1 MQRKQTTTGKNT
13 AGAQLLHFIKTAI
26 CILEV
31 VFFAGLPVVAFG
43 MSGRYTEHSQ
53 LVDAGMENLTMYGD
67 VLEHL
72 SEEEVIQVNAGV
84 INGTADAG
92 YEDILPKL
100 GFALKGVIN
109 TGRNV
114 PGIYDIEKHR
124 RDILQNTVYSE
135 EAFLAAG
142 YVPEKYAES
151 LIVQAQDD
159 VRVANILACAEY
171 YPEELLE
178 MLAKYP
184 ETVNFV
190 SEYLYEK
197 DSLVAETIGTVK
209 PGEIPLLLQWDKR
222 WGYAGY
228 GDFMI
233 ATTGCGPTCV
243 AMVAAGLTRDASI
256 TPKVV
261 ADYAEEHGYYEY
273 GVGSKWTLMS
283 EGVAEFGITGTAIAL
298 SETEVYDNL
307 EAGHPIIC
315 SVGAGDFTTEGHFI
329 VLAKLEEG
337 KIRVNDPNSSENSAR
352 LWTYEELAPQIRNL
366 WAFSCTTTSN
376 E

>member
-1 MQRKQTTTGKNT
+1 MQKKQITTGKNT
-13 AGAQLLHFIKTAI
+13 AGAQLLHFIKTAV

-43 MSGRYTEHSQ
+43 MSGKYTEHSQ
-53 LVDAGMENLTMYGD
+53 LVDAGMENLTMSGD

-84 INGTADAG
+84 ISGTADAG
-92 YEDILPKL
+92 YKDILPEQNFVL
-100 GFALKGVIN
+100 RGVIN

-114 PGIYDIEKHR
+114 SGIYDIEKHH

-135 EAFLAAG
+135 ETFLAAE
-142 YVPEKYAES
+142 YVSEKYAES
-151 LIVQAQDD
+151 LIIQAKDD

-171 YPEELLE
+171 YPKELLE

-190 SEYLYEK
+190 SAYLYEK
-197 DSLVAETIGTVK
+197 DFPVAETIGTVK
-209 PGEIPLLLQWDKR
+209 PNEIPLLLQWDKR
-222 WGYAGY
+222 WGYAWY
-228 GDFMI
+228 GDFML
-233 ATTGCGPTCV
+233 ATTGCGPTCI
-243 AMVAAGLTRDASI
+243 AMVAAGLTQDASI

-283 EGVAEFGITGTAIAL
+283 EGTSEFGIKATAIAL
-298 SETEVYDNL
+298 SETDIYDNL

-329 VLAKLEEG
+329 VLAKTEEG
-337 KIRVNDPNSSENSAR
+337 KIRVNDPNSSENSAK

-366 WAFSCTTTSN
+366 WAFELQPTSN
-376 E
+376 

>member
-1 MQRKQTTTGKNT
+1 MRKKQTADGKKT
-13 AGAQLLHFIKTAI
+13 AGAQILHVTKTAI
-26 CILEV
+26 CIFEV
-31 VFFAGLPVVAFG
+31 AFFAGLPVAAFG

-53 LVDAGMENLTMYGD
+53 LVDAGMENLTMSGD

-84 INGTADAG
+84 KNGTADGG
-92 YEDILPKL
+92 YGDILPKQ
-100 GFALKGVIN
+100 GFTLKGVIN

-114 PGIYDIEKHR
+114 PGMYDIEKHR
-124 RDILQNTVYSE
+124 RNILQNMVYSE
-135 EAFLAAG
+135 EAFLASE

-151 LIVQAQDD
+151 LAAQAQND
-159 VRVANILACAEY
+159 VRVANILACADY

-197 DSLVAETIGTVK
+197 DSPVAETIGTVK

-222 WGYAGY
+222 WGYAWY

-243 AMVAAGLTRDASI
+243 AMVAAGLTQDVSI
-256 TPKVV
+256 TPKAV
-261 ADYAEEHGYYEY
+261 ADYAEENGYYEY

-283 EGVAEFGITGTAIAL
+283 EGAAEFGITGTAIAL
-298 SETEVYDNL
+298 SETEIYENL

-315 SVGAGDFTTEGHFI
+315 LSLIHI
-329 VLAKLEEG
+329 
-337 KIRVNDPNSSENSAR
+337 
-352 LWTYEELAPQIRNL
+352 
-366 WAFSCTTTSN
+366 
-376 E
+376 